1 MIQSH
6 EPATGRRPGPRLV
19 VPPAQA
25 DPGDDDRCRRRFE
38 KLALNGSRLALAGIF
53 TALGCGLLFVPWV
66 AEDLARGGY
75 GPGFRL
81 LLGASHLAG
90 GIALLLP
97 HLAEKVALVLG
108 PFVAGVTV
116 YLLAEGEGIMTVEP
130 ALMAFVLLLFG
141 AWLRLRHRADMTA
154 WREMLARYADHE
166 DPR

>member
-1 MIQSH
+1 MDVQQLGIRH
-6 EPATGRRPGPRLV
+6 RRP
-19 VPPAQA
+19 
-25 DPGDDDRCRRRFE
+25 E
-38 KLALNGSRLALAGIF
+38 KLALNGLRLVLAIVIS
-53 TALGCGLLFVPWV
+53 TLGCGLLFVPRV

-75 GPGFRL
+75 GPGFRF

-116 YLLAEGEGIMTVEP
+116 YLLAEGEDTMTVEP

-141 AWLRLRHRADMTA
+141 AWLRFRHRADVTA
-154 WREMLARYADHE
+154 WHEMLARYADQE
-166 DPR
+166 DLRRSGMA

>member
-1 MIQSH
+1 MDVHQPGIGH
-6 EPATGRRPGPRLV
+6 RRP
-19 VPPAQA
+19 
-25 DPGDDDRCRRRFE
+25 E
-38 KLALNGSRLALAGIF
+38 KLALNGLRLVLAIVIS
-53 TALGCGLLFVPWV
+53 TLGCGLLFVPRV

-75 GPGFRL
+75 GPGFRF

-116 YLLAEGEGIMTVEP
+116 YLLAEGEDTMTVEP

-141 AWLRLRHRADMTA
+141 AWLRLRHRADVTT
-154 WREMLARYADHE
+154 WREMLARYADQE
-166 DPR
+166 DSRRSGMA